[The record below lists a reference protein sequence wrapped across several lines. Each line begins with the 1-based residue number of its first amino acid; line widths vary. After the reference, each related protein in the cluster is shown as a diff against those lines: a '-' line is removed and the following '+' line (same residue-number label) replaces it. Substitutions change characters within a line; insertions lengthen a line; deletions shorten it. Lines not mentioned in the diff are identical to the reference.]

1 MVKVDKKIVDEAI
14 RSVKKEKGSDKC
26 KRFKC
31 YTIFA
36 ERKRKQVRG
45 ERVRWDNDA
54 YAKVDAAFP
63 RGLTNK
69 R

>member
-1 MVKVDKKIVDEAI
+1 M
-14 RSVKKEKGSDKC
+14 KKEKGSDKC

-45 ERVRWDNDA
+45 ERVRWNGDA

-63 RGLTNK
+63 RGLTKK